1 MNNKSNSIEALLP
14 LRGGSKGIPRKNIKI
29 FNDFPLFYWTAKAVL
44 ESNLKLNI
52 STEDLEIKNTALN
65 LLPNINIIDRPL
77 EIAQDL
83 SSTEDVIEHFLSVRK
98 CEHIFLIQA
107 TSPLVN
113 SNEIIQAKKNYFDN
127 ECKPLISGTIQR
139 KFIWSKEGYPK
150 NYDPLKRPRRQDW
163 DGEFIENGAI
173 YIFSRKDFLTNKSR
187 CNPPCTLFNMDEIH
201 SFEIDSDIDWL
212 ICEKL
217 MHKKR

>member
-83 SSTEDVIEHFLSVRK
+83 S
-98 CEHIFLIQA
+98 
-107 TSPLVN
+107 
-113 SNEIIQAKKNYFDN
+113 
-127 ECKPLISGTIQR
+127 
-139 KFIWSKEGYPK
+139 
-150 NYDPLKRPRRQDW
+150 
-163 DGEFIENGAI
+163 
-173 YIFSRKDFLTNKSR
+173 
-187 CNPPCTLFNMDEIH
+187 
-201 SFEIDSDIDWL
+201 
-212 ICEKL
+212 
-217 MHKKR
+217 